1 MALKVVAFPEI
12 WQKSFAGN
20 RGDPLTD
27 PRSIYLYNFSQAILE
42 ELQKDGRFTTLPAP
56 AARHEVTIKNSG
68 HGIRYEYAFSW
79 STLRVGVWINS
90 PNGQVNLKVFE
101 QLREQNGALEAS
113 VGGKLRWDYDA
124 SRHGQIVSIDK
135 EGIDRNDI
143 SKVPALATWAAG
155 TLVKIYDIFAPRVQ
169 AAVEVAQRVLGKL

>member
-1 MALKVVAFPEI
+1 M
-12 WQKSFAGN
+12 
-20 RGDPLTD
+20 
-27 PRSIYLYNFSQAILE
+27 
-42 ELQKDGRFTTLPAP
+42 
-56 AARHEVTIKNSG
+56 
-68 HGIRYEYAFSW
+68 
-79 STLRVGVWINS
+79 
-90 PNGQVNLKVFE
+90 NLKVFE